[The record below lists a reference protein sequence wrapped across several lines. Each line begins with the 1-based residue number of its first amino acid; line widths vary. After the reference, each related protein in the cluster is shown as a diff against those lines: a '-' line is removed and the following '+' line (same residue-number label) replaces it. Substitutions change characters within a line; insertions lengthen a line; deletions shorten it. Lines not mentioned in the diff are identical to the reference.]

1 MPKWEPVPVPA
12 FWTPGAHWVNVF
24 ARYILLWSCQCLRS
38 RCLLF
43 YYETVWLALGSI
55 LSFLYRNLI
64 SLKCRKGVIEK
75 AIHKGHRPTASVRE
89 AAEYKDDW
97 IARPSPC
104 RSQGQWEV
112 WSEMSRQWRY
122 TQSVTVY
129 RQYMCLA
136 VGSRDLPN
144 LWQCFQTKSVPDCY
158 HVCSDCL
165 DQPTFQTLRKKC
177 TNAWQWWRLAIDC
190 LQQWV
195 TYSALD

>member
-1 MPKWEPVPVPA
+1 MVMMMMMMITLTRILVKHEVKKTSRIRE
-12 FWTPGAHWVNVF
+12 TP
-24 ARYILLWSCQCLRS
+24 
-38 RCLLF
+38 
-43 YYETVWLALGSI
+43 T
-55 LSFLYRNLI
+55 LSTDADNRTDTN
-64 SLKCRKGVIEK
+64 
-75 AIHKGHRPTASVRE
+75 GHRPTASVRE

-158 HVCSDCL
+158 HICSDCL

-177 TNAWQWWRLAIDC
+177 TNA
-190 LQQWV
+190 
-195 TYSALD
+195 